1 MVHFVHLVLG
11 GQGIKPTFNSL
22 AIFYRHWSKELSL
35 SKLFLLIFCESFSHL
50 DGLDVVMA
58 VAVLEVIPAV
68 AALAEEDV
76 GVRRVQDRL
85 YVQILDTAVTAGACK
100 LRTF

>member
-1 MVHFVHLVLG
+1 
-11 GQGIKPTFNSL
+11 
-22 AIFYRHWSKELSL
+22 
-35 SKLFLLIFCESFSHL
+35 
-50 DGLDVVMA
+50 MA

-85 YVQILDTAVTAGACK
+85 YVQILDTAVTAGACNF
-100 LRTF
+100 RAF

>member
-1 MVHFVHLVLG
+1 
-11 GQGIKPTFNSL
+11 
-22 AIFYRHWSKELSL
+22 
-35 SKLFLLIFCESFSHL
+35 
-50 DGLDVVMA
+50 MA

-100 LRTF
+100 LRTFQLYTLKATYYNQVLNITE